1 MHKWGVLFRNR
12 IHYHRDNGAPSHDN
26 MNENAW
32 SEYKIHLKEMEDKNR
47 RKDREVVEENE
58 EGDHSDEE
66 GDHSDED
73 NDEMKEVDYDCE
85 EGDNDETT
93 DGSDEEEEG
102 EEEDDEEDDFG
113 DDYTRT
119 MLCNISF

>member
-1 MHKWGVLFRNR
+1 MR
-12 IHYHRDNGAPSHDN
+12 
-26 MNENAW
+26 
-32 SEYKIHLKEMEDKNR
+32 KE
-47 RKDREVVEENE
+47 
-58 EGDHSDEE
+58 
-66 GDHSDED
+66 DHSDED